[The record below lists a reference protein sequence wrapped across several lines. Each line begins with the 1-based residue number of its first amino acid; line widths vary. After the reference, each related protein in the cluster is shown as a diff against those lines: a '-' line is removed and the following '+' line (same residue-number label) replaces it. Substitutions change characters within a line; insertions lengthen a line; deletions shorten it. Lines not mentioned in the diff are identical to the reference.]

1 MRSTQNPPAADATGT
16 ELAGKSLDIIV
27 SIGEVTM
34 P

>member
-1 MRSTQNPPAADATGT
+1 MRSTQKPPAADETGT
-16 ELAGKSLDIIV
+16 ELAGKSLDTVV